1 MISLIL
7 QAFRCFNDVDA
18 EAVPFLKCRIA
29 ELVPFFI
36 ANVFIILQIPQRQK
50 SFLFLSD
57 GEVTCLN
64 RKPGLRLESGGVE
77 DAELLAYLVREE
89 KDIYIGVVVLVCH
102 LTSWAQPS

>member
-1 MISLIL
+1 MLFGRQGLLEPASRPRTRTI
-7 QAFRCFNDVDA
+7 
-18 EAVPFLKCRIA
+18 
-29 ELVPFFI
+29 
-36 ANVFIILQIPQRQK
+36 QI
-50 SFLFLSD
+50 LSD

-77 DAELLAYLVREE
+77 DAELLVYLVREE